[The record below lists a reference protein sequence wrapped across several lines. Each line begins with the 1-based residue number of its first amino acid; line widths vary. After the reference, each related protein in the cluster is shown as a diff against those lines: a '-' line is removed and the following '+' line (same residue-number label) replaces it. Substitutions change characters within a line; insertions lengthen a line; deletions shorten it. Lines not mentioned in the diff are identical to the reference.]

1 MQPDTRNATPEF
13 PPDELLVFIGHSD
26 DASAEAEALKLLM
39 PEIEKSFRE
48 FLKVNL
54 HRSRFRRWGF
64 WEWREDAL
72 PITGGQEAAVRD
84 ALDHARI
91 AIFVF
96 KERVGAVTWQELE
109 EVRERSR
116 KQRLHILAFFP
127 EKQPDHGTFPN
138 AVAKLQAAE
147 DWTALLKRQMQLTS
161 DWTEKNS
168 CSLTPCPNY
177 QNCDDLVK
185 VALEKLKVA
194 MADILAVESPA
205 YLPEPLPQVDVSVA
219 LLQRYHA
226 TLKQQF
232 GDMTLMGSPAFGH
245 VPLKLSETFVS
256 LSLSGSLHCED
267 RTTAQGCRC
276 DDVVYEKSSTPEMNL
291 LYFRGQ
297 GKKSYLHN
305 QKEI

>member
-1 MQPDTRNATPEF
+1 MPHSMQPDTKASLPASSEF
-13 PPDELLVFIGHSD
+13 PPDELLIFIGHSD
-26 DASAEAEALKLLM
+26 DASAEVDAIKSLRS
-39 PEIEKSFRE
+39 EIEKTFRE

-54 HRSRFRRWGF
+54 HRSPFRRWKF
-64 WEWREDAL
+64 WDWREDAL
-72 PITGGQEAAVRD
+72 TISGGQEAVVRD

-91 AIFVF
+91 AIFIF
-96 KERVGAVTWQELE
+96 KERVGNVTWQELE
-109 EVRERSR
+109 QVRERSR

-127 EKQPDHGTFPN
+127 DDNLRQGKFSN
-138 AVAKLQAAE
+138 AKTKIQAAR
-147 DWTALLKRQMQLTS
+147 DWTALLERQEQLTS

-177 QNCDDLVK
+177 QNGDDLTKTV
-185 VALEKLKVA
+185 LEKLKVA
-194 MADILAVESPA
+194 MADILAVESPV
-205 YLPEPLPQVDVSVA
+205 YPPESLPKVDASVA

-276 DDVVYEKSSTPEMNL
+276 DDVVYEKSSTPEKVM
-291 LYFRGQ
+291 RGVFF
-297 GKKSYLHN
+297 
-305 QKEI
+305 